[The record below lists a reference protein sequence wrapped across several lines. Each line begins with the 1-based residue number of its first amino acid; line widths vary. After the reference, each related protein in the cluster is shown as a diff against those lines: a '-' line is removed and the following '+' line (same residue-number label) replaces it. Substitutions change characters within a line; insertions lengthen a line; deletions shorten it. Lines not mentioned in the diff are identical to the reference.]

1 MAGTVRCTVETPRT
15 FRHEAVRPAGLR
27 ASLVRRLHPKEKA
40 DADDDIRAIV
50 HEVMTA
56 ATQTA
61 SYRIEAMMEAAGV
74 ELVSACGEVE

>member
-15 FRHEAVRPAGLR
+15 FRHEAVRPPGLR

-61 SYRIEAMMEAAGV
+61 SYRIEAMMEAAGI
-74 ELVSACGEVE
+74 ELVSARGEVE